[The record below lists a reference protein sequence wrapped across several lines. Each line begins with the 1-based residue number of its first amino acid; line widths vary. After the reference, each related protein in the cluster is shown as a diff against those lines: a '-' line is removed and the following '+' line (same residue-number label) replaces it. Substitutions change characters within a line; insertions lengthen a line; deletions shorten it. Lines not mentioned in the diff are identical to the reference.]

1 LSRQL
6 SSSHGSS
13 NPICGQ
19 ADPQTSVLPGS
30 GPRLTEVTGFGVNP
44 TGLRMHVYLPARLAE
59 RPAILV
65 AVHNCTQSGPLFAA
79 GPAAEFV
86 SLADRYGYVMVFPT
100 ATREG
105 NCFDVSSAAALRHD
119 GDSDPAGIVSM
130 VRHLQSQYEADRVFV
145 VGLSSGAMLVNVLL
159 GCYPEVFGAGAAFA
173 GVPFGGFA
181 GADANW
187 SDRCAQGRLIRSARH
202 WGDVVRAA
210 FPGYTGPRP
219 RVQLW
224 HSTTDEILHYANH
237 TEAIKQWTDV
247 HAITDRP
254 VCTAAPRPGWR
265 RTRYGD
271 PGDTAAVEAISVTG
285 SPHNVLTMGMAAYTV
300 TFFGLTERQ

>member
-1 LSRQL
+1 LSRRL
-6 SSSHGSS
+6 SNSHGAS
-13 NPICGQ
+13 NSRCGQ
-19 ADPQTSVLPGS
+19 
-30 GPRLTEVTGFGVNP
+30 GPTLTEVTGFGVNP
-44 TGLRMHVYLPARLAE
+44 TSLRMHVYRPARLAE

-86 SLADRYGYVMVFPT
+86 SLADRYGYLMIFPT

-105 NCFDVSSAAALRHD
+105 GCFDVSSAAALRHD
-119 GDSDPAGIVSM
+119 GDSDPAAIVSM
-130 VRHLQSQYEADRVFV
+130 VKHIQSQYDTEGVYV
-145 VGLSSGAMLVNVLL
+145 IGLSSGAMLVNVLL
-159 GCYPEVFGAGAAFA
+159 GCYPEVFVAGTAFA

-181 GADANW
+181 DAPANW

-210 FPGYTGPRP
+210 FPGYAGPRP

-247 HAITDRP
+247 HAITDQP
-254 VCTAAPRPGWR
+254 NSPADQRPGWR

-271 PGDTAAVEAISVTG
+271 PGPTAAVEAISVTG
-285 SPHNVLTMGMAAYTV
+285 SPHNVLTTGMAEYTLG
-300 TFFGLTERQ
+300 FFGLAERL